1 MDTGKK
7 DELISKLENLGPF
20 HFFFTLSCA
29 DTRYEE
35 NFTSL
40 LTDHNIIYKNI
51 KGRERAFVIQ
61 NGIEMSLNDFLSQN
75 VSKHEFIRK
84 NVLTATRN
92 FNNRVKQFIKNIVM
106 SKGSPMCVQY
116 YNYRIEF
123 QLRGAGHLHG
133 VLD

>member
-1 MDTGKK
+1 M
-7 DELISKLENLGPF
+7 ISKLENLGPF

-92 FNNRVKQFIKNIVM
+92 FNN
-106 SKGSPMCVQY
+106 
-116 YNYRIEF
+116 
-123 QLRGAGHLHG
+123 
-133 VLD
+133 